1 MKIVKSLAS
10 MQRLGLRLPH
20 PIVLVP
26 TMGALHDGHIALVCR
41 AKRRAGKTGTT
52 VASIFVNPAQFGPNE
67 DFAKYPRRFAA
78 DCALLGQAGCDVVF
92 APEAD
97 DMYFADRSVS
107 VTETSLTSV
116 MCGVSRPGH
125 FAGVCT
131 VVSKLFNLTRPD
143 IAIFGEKDFQQLAII
158 RRMVRDLNFP
168 VQIVSHPTI
177 REPDGLAL
185 SSRNRYL
192 TPEERQQA
200 PIIYRTL
207 LRAGQKIRNGARY
220 TKQLE
225 NWIRTE
231 ISSAPTARIDYVVAV
246 DPVTLQ
252 SRKTLDK
259 PVLLA
264 AAVFFGSTRLIDNRL
279 VR

>member
-26 TMGALHDGHIALVCR
+26 TMGALHDGHIALVRR
-41 AKRRAGKTGTT
+41 AKRRAGKAGTT

-78 DCALLGQAGCDVVF
+78 DCALLAQAGCDVVF

-97 DMYFADRSVS
+97 DVYFADRSVA

-116 MCGVSRPGH
+116 MCGASRPGH
-125 FAGVCT
+125 FEGVCT

-143 IAIFGEKDFQQLAII
+143 IAIFGEKDFQQLTII

-168 VQIVSHPTI
+168 VEVLSHPTI

-192 TPEERQQA
+192 TAEERQQA
-200 PIIYRTL
+200 PIIYQTL
-207 LRAGQKIRNGARY
+207 LRGEQKLQEEAGS
-220 TKQLE
+220 TKRLE
-225 NWIRTE
+225 NWMRKE
-231 ISSAPTARIDYVVAV
+231 ISSASTARVDYIVAV

-252 SRKTLDK
+252 QHKRLDK